1 MSKDND
7 AVLIPRYLLGTLTP
21 AGYFQYFYR
30 AVQVSALSHREA
42 WEAIEADR
50 EAHGLPPGYD
60 SYHSCRNAKYHHR
73 GKLFRLLDGE

>member
-1 MSKDND
+1 MEND
-7 AVLIPRYLLGTLTP
+7 DFVMVPRYLLGTLTP

-60 SYHSCRNAKYHHR
+60 SYESCRVMKHR
-73 GKLFRLLDGE
+73 YRGRLFRLLED